1 MPRVSEEH
9 KKLMTLRIEQAAM
22 ECALREGFAAMSM
35 ADIISES
42 GLSAGAIYGYY
53 KSKDEL
59 LAALARRV
67 VGSRVAELDG
77 LAARSP
83 VPHPAEALQEF
94 MGSIAG
100 PLRDGGLVVQ
110 IWGMASHS
118 ETIGAIA
125 RDAYGQLREHLQ
137 AYLTA
142 WYRDARAMDAGAAAQ
157 DSAAIT
163 LAVLALVQGW
173 LFRVPVAGTEDDQQY
188 RDAVAALLRHL

>member
-1 MPRVSEEH
+1 MS
-9 KKLMTLRIEQAAM
+9 LRIEQAAM
-22 ECALREGFAAMSM
+22 ECARREGFAAMSM

-67 VGSRVAELDG
+67 VGGRVAVLDELS
-77 LAARSP
+77 ARSP
-83 VPHPAEALQEF
+83 VPHPAEALLEF

-110 IWGMASHS
+110 VWGMSS
-118 ETIGAIA
+118 NSDTIGAIA
-125 RDAYGQLREHLQ
+125 RDAYGRLLEHME
-137 AYLTA
+137 AYLAA
-142 WYRDARAMDAGAAAQ
+142 WYRDARDMDAAAARQ
-157 DSAAIT
+157 AAAAVG

-173 LFRVPVAGTEDDQQY
+173 LFRVPVAGTKDDGQY
-188 RDAVAALLRHL
+188 LSAVAAMLRHL